1 MKKYIIRAAFVAAF
15 ALMAGYSVYT
25 SQQEKTMSDLA
36 LANVEAL
43 ASGEETRPG
52 SYDIEEQ
59 ITDHYYNGSLYK
71 QSKVVNCHVGGS
83 FACSSGNYY
92 RYKQDNGLWAEWIPA

>member
-1 MKKYIIRAAFVAAF
+1 MKIIKILFVATFTLVAAF
-15 ALMAGYSVYT
+15 SMCST
-25 SQQEKTMSDLA
+25 QQNAEMSDLA
-36 LANVEAL
+36 KANIEAL